1 MKHSQ
6 NQDGQAGAG
15 NLGIGTDA
23 ELSDDVLDTIT
34 VGAGSVSAIPVRGN
48 GSAVSTSIE
57 PKPVNELVGRV
68 VNRNFA

>member
-1 MKHSQ
+1 
-6 NQDGQAGAG
+6 
-15 NLGIGTDA
+15 
-23 ELSDDVLDTIT
+23 VLDTIT